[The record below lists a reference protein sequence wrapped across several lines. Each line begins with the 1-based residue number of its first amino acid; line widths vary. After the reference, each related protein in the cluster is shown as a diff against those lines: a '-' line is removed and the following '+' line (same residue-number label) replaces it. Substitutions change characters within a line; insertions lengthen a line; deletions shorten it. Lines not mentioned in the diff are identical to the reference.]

1 MKYSIH
7 KLTKFDYQQFKHIF
21 LQLSNTK
28 DFSYEKFLKLL
39 NNLDK
44 TDSVYFCI
52 KLEYTNKIIG
62 CVKFFYDYKLGNNKG
77 FIDDIVID
85 NNYRNKKIGTYLV
98 NYILEHA
105 KKKDCYV
112 VYAITN
118 LKNKEFYTKLNF
130 KMDKIIANYIIID

>member
-1 MKYSIH
+1 MNYSIN
-7 KLTKFDYQQFKHIF
+7 KLTKFDYQQFKPIF

-44 TDSVYFCI
+44 TDSVYYCI
-52 KLEYTNKIIG
+52 KLENTNKIIG

-85 NNYRNKKIGTYLV
+85 KNYRNKKIGTYLV

-130 KMDKIIANYIIID
+130 KMDKIIANYNIID